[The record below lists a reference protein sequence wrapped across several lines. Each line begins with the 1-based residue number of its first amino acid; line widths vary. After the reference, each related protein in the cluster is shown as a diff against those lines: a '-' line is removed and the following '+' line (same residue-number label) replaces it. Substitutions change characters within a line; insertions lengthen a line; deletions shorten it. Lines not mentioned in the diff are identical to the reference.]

1 MGTEPTPQPR
11 GKLGKLLA
19 ERRALAETAKLVSD
33 LAAFFRWAWEII
45 EPETPLVWSF
55 HYEYLCEWLEL
66 VSSGQFKQRYPE
78 KSGLII
84 CVPFRS
90 AKSSLVTICWPV
102 WVWLKSPAKRFLCA
116 SYSDRLACDHSI
128 KRRNLIT
135 SHRFQEKFGSR
146 FSLVDDQNRV
156 DSYANDKTG
165 VCSAT
170 SVGGSVTG
178 VGANI
183 LIGDDCLSQ
192 DGSYSDAIRTST
204 NRWIDSTWST
214 RRNDPSSDLFVYVQQ
229 RLAEDDVPGHLMA
242 EQKDKFLLIRIPL
255 EAEEDETY
263 LFPLSG
269 RTYERKKGE
278 ILQPQRFTSDVV
290 EALRQNS
297 NVWSGQ
303 CQQRPSPAGGGIIKS
318 HWWRFY
324 VRPGD
329 PVPADAVVLPEEFE
343 EMAQSWD
350 MAFKDKKTSDFVVG
364 GVWGRNGATKYLMP
378 DLVWDRL
385 DFVGTKKAVIDLSAR
400 WPKTYKKWVESAANG
415 EAIISELQSVVA
427 GLIAVQP
434 LGSKAARLSAAAPDV
449 EAGNV
454 VLPHPSICTWTRRF
468 IDECS
473 AACCGGK
480 HDDAA
485 DMLSQAING
494 FRDPLA
500 SGWVC
505 VGSSIFTAEQ
515 NARPAAKTADELAR
529 AQKEQYTGEKTL
541 KPPALGIV
549 GEDKTLTARRLPK
562 PGVVRLPDVCPQCGN
577 KILAG
582 TAEWRHCN
590 ACNWDSKQLAAAP
603 KPEPIA
609 PEPPA
614 ARPAG
619 NQFIDARGF
628 F

>member
-1 MGTEPTPQPR
+1 MGAEPTPQLTKATLR
-11 GKLGKLLA
+11 DKLAKRLA
-19 ERRALAETAKLVSD
+19 DRRSLAETAKLESN
-33 LAAFFRWAWEII
+33 LAVFFKWAWMII

-55 HYEYLCEWLEL
+55 HYDLLSEWLEL

-178 VGANI
+178 VGANV

-192 DGSYSDAIRTST
+192 DGSYSDATRATT

-214 RRNDPSSDLFVYVQQ
+214 RRNDPASDLFVFVQQ
-229 RLAEDDVPGHLMA
+229 RLAEDDVPGHLLV
-242 EQKDKFLLIRIPL
+242 EQKNKFLLIRIPL
-255 EAEEDETY
+255 EAEEDESYT
-263 LFPLSG
+263 FPLSG
-269 RTYERKKGE
+269 RTYERKKGDV
-278 ILQPQRFTSDVV
+278 LMPQRFTPDVV
-290 EALRQNS
+290 ETLKQQS
-297 NVWSGQ
+297 SVWSGQ

-329 PVPADAVVLPEEFE
+329 PVPPDCVVLPTEFE

-350 MAFKDKKTSDFVVG
+350 MSFKDKKTSDFVVG
-364 GVWGRNGATKYLMP
+364 GVWGRVKATKYLMP
-378 DLVWDRL
+378 DLIWERL
-385 DFVGTKKAVIDLSAR
+385 NFPDTKKAVVALTGR
-400 WPKTYKKWVESAANG
+400 WPKAHAKWIEDKANG
-415 EAIISELQSVVA
+415 TAIIDELKIDIA
-427 GLIAVQP
+427 GLIAVEP
-434 LGSKAARLSAAAPDV
+434 SGSKEARLHAAAPDV

-468 IDECS
+468 IDECA

-480 HDDAA
+480 FDDAA
-485 DMLSQAING
+485 DMLSQAINQ
-494 FRDPLA
+494 FRNPLL

-505 VGSSIFTAEQ
+505 VGPSQFKKEQ
-515 NARPAAKTADELAR
+515 AANATAKTPKELADAQLRDLPADVPGAFHAAR
-529 AQKEQYTGEKTL
+529 ARALEKKITDRAATN
-541 KPPALGIV
+541 PAC
-549 GEDKTLTARRLPK
+549 
-562 PGVVRLPDVCPQCGN
+562 PDCG
-577 KILAG
+577 KACAG
-582 TAEWRHCN
+582 TKEWQHCN
-590 ACNWDSKQLAAAP
+590 SCGWDSRKVAMVTP
-603 KPEPIA
+603 
-609 PEPPA
+609 
-614 ARPAG
+614 
-619 NQFIDARGF
+619 
-628 F
+628 